1 MRTTVTEEQITAH
14 ADQVRALV
22 ADFRTHSRAL
32 VDALRAA
39 GIVAAYEAHEE
50 YDGEVHAL
58 GSRWSVYLHDP
69 HAELTS
75 AEGVV
80 VEAHL
85 YRPDALDPG
94 FLLAFARSRGMYD
107 DVVALC
113 PAGFVDM
120 VAVLDT
126 LEPGWQ
132 TLD

>member
-1 MRTTVTEEQITAH
+1 MRTTVIEEQITAH

-39 GIVAAYEAHEE
+39 GTLAAYDAHEE
-50 YDGEVHAL
+50 YDGEVRAL

-80 VEAHL
+80 VDAHL
-85 YRPDALDPG
+85 YRPDALDAG
-94 FLLAFARSRGMYD
+94 FLLAFARSRGTYD

-126 LEPGWQ
+126 LEPGWG
-132 TLD
+132 TFD